1 MNIQQVKTEP
11 PAEYPWC
18 PTCWHPMKLTR
29 IEPDL
34 PGKDLRTFECAEC
47 QHIDTR
53 VIAFR

>member
-47 QHIDTR
+47 QHMDTM